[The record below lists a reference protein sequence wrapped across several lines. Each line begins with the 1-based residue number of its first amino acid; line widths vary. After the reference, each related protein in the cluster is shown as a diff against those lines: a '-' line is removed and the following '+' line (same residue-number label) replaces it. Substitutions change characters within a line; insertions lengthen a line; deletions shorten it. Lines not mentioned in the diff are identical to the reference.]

1 MTPVASLVTW
11 RLNEPPVMVPL
22 LITET
27 DTLVLPALKVA
38 SFSTVMLWML
48 LSSRVMV
55 SGASAFAFAFR
66 LTVPVMVSS
75 PVSLSMVK
83 LLNVP
88 PLMMPPPLVTVAF
101 LKSPPEMT

>member
-1 MTPVASLVTW
+1 MVPVPMILPVNVPPVMAPSLVTS
-11 RLNEPPVMVPL
+11 
-22 LITET
+22 T
-27 DTLVLPALKVA
+27 DTGVLPALKVA
-38 SFSTVMLWML
+38 FAATVMLWML

-55 SGASAFAFAFR
+55 SGASASESTLR
-66 LTVPVMVSS
+66 STVPVMVSL

-83 LLNVP
+83 LLNMP